1 MSRLSREK
9 KREQK
14 RAERSAPAASFDVLV
29 PVDGPGA
36 GGASIG
42 GVPVGV
48 APGEEIQQAVLNHL
62 HRIAVATGH
71 PVQALI
77 HDERIGYVVPL
88 QVSPDGSSHFTS
100 EPYPTAAPNPVSFP
114 DLQASLPPGAPTRSA
129 APAPAEGP
137 AAPPA
142 PEHGPASGGR
152 IPASSGASGSAASV
166 PSGVSGSAASVPSGV
181 SGSVPSASS
190 AASGLPG
197 APQPPAPPA
206 PLGPPAVPTPP
217 EAPAATPAAVAPE
230 PQRAPRDSA
239 THVMRAVEEAK
250 PGGESAPTFP
260 LRAVPEPT
268 GGTPQ
273 TFPLR
278 AVPEPT
284 GDTPP
289 TFPLR
294 AVPESSQGTSLG
306 AVTPPTGQ
314 FGPPPLMDARPTSTD
329 AAGDTHGLDPAH
341 APQPAHTPDRAPGPP
356 QPARPAHA
364 PDGALDLAHAPRPSH
379 TPDRALPPAPGTG
392 PAPAFAPELGPTPR
406 PAPAP
411 NPAAAPRPS
420 HTSDR
425 ALPPAPGTS
434 PAPAF
439 APELGPAPGIGPVP
453 ASELGPTPRPAHAPA
468 RGFTPG
474 LAPGLTPAPA
484 RERALPLTSAFPLD
498 PALPPEPD
506 PKPTPARGFDA
517 VAEAVLG
524 DGPVVAA
531 EGGAASAPLVE
542 PIGRINEAVKAGR
555 IEAAAEL
562 AERTVEEASRTLGPE
577 HAEVLRLRELAAY
590 IAYLAGD
597 PLRAFQLSLDLTRI
611 RRRAGDAEAAYG
623 NIQSAAAAWRA
634 VRDPEQGLRMGR
646 DLIELW
652 TELTVEDGPAI
663 DDIEQLESARAR
675 MGRLTER
682 ARKSAAPPMS

>member
-14 RAERSAPAASFDVLV
+14 RAERSAPAASPFDVLV

-42 GVPVGV
+42 GVPVAV

-71 PVQALI
+71 SVQALI

-100 EPYPTAAPNPVSFP
+100 EPFPTAPPNPMPSP
-114 DLQASLPPGAPTRSA
+114 DLQQSLPPSAPPRSA
-129 APAPAEGP
+129 ASAPTEGP
-137 AAPPA
+137 EAPPA
-142 PEHGPASGGR
+142 PEHAPASGAR
-152 IPASSGASGSAASV
+152 FPAPAGVTGAAASV

-181 SGSVPSASS
+181 SGAVPSAPSTAS
-190 AASGLPG
+190 ALPG
-197 APQPPAPPA
+197 APQPPA

-217 EAPAATPAAVAPE
+217 EVPAAPPAAVAPE
-230 PQRAPRDSA
+230 PQRAPRDDA
-239 THVMRAVEEAK
+239 THVMRALAEAK
-250 PGGESAPTFP
+250 PSGESAPTFP
-260 LRAVPEPT
+260 LRAVPEPM
-268 GGTPQ
+268 GGTVP

-294 AVPESSQGTSLG
+294 AVPDSSQGTPLG

-314 FGPPPLMDARPTSTD
+314 FGPPPLMDARPASTD
-329 AAGDTHGLDPAH
+329 TAGATRGLDPAH
-341 APQPAHTPDRAPGPP
+341 VPQPARTPDRTPGSP
-356 QPARPAHA
+356 QPARPVHA
-364 PDGALDLAHAPRPSH
+364 PDGALDLAQAP
-379 TPDRALPPAPGTG
+379 L
-392 PAPAFAPELGPTPR
+392 
-406 PAPAP
+406 
-411 NPAAAPRPS
+411 PS

-425 ALPPAPGTS
+425 ALPS
-434 PAPAF
+434 
-439 APELGPAPGIGPVP
+439 
-453 ASELGPTPRPAHAPA
+453 ASA
-468 RGFTPG
+468 
-474 LAPGLTPAPA
+474 
-484 RERALPLTSAFPLD
+484 SAFTLD

-524 DGPVVAA
+524 DGPMAAA
-531 EGGAASAPLVE
+531 EGGAAAALLAE

-555 IEAAAEL
+555 IEAAAGL
-562 AERTVEEASRTLGPE
+562 AERTVEEAARTLGPE
-577 HAEVLRLRELAAY
+577 HAEVLQLRELTAY

-597 PLRAFQLSLDLTRI
+597 PVRAFQLSLDLTRI

-634 VRDPEQGLRMGR
+634 VRDPELGLRMGR

-663 DDIEQLESARAR
+663 DEIEQLESARAR